1 MQPPK
6 TIIDLVHLEAVFDV
20 LDLYLWLSYRF
31 LDLFKDAA
39 LVRDM
44 QKELDA
50 IIQQGV
56 VQITRLLR
64 NSESGTA
71 DAPDEDEF
79 VINNKK
85 QNYLR
90 GNDIGESFFFS
101 NFKVLD
107 SKSSDIGKGRL
118 TERLLAQGIL
128 TPNMLQELKKE
139 WDRQLEKSDSD
150 PEDGPRRGGGRR
162 RRWK

>member
-1 MQPPK
+1 MITFDWLCRNIGWPLQPPK

-31 LDLFKDAA
+31 TDLFKDAA

-64 NSESGTA
+64 NSETGISSGA
-71 DAPDEDEF
+71 SAAPDEDEF
-79 VINNKK
+79 VINSKK

-90 GNDIGESFFFS
+90 GCS
-101 NFKVLD
+101 VL
-107 SKSSDIGKGRL
+107 I
-118 TERLLAQGIL
+118 E
-128 TPNMLQELKKE
+128 
-139 WDRQLEKSDSD
+139 
-150 PEDGPRRGGGRR
+150 
-162 RRWK
+162 